1 MPNQESPQLNI
12 DKIMQ
17 KVRNEITKL
26 IKIGIRTATMFI
38 YFLFHLF
45 EVLGIDLEPLIVKKA
60 MQTNKNLG
68 GYANFVSTDI
78 MYYQKNT
85 SINLSEECRRK
96 IICGLYTNI
105 LGREAE
111 TAGLNHWL
119 DEWNAGMDL
128 ETIAAQ
134 IINSD
139 EYRSKN
145 TLQLLLEQLNQ
156 SVTTIA
162 QELLANSPI
171 TIVDIGA
178 QMLEGEDHIYS
189 DILFH
194 GLPYRIIGFEPLEHR
209 RQERLIQDTD
219 KSLLLLPDIIG
230 DGEEYHFHINDPDST
245 SSLLPFNRD
254 IMDRFA
260 GLQELKTVRS
270 ETVRTTPID
279 SALKN
284 EPYIDLLKL
293 DIQGFELH
301 ALQHATEIL
310 KRTLVV
316 HCEVSF
322 MEIYQNQPL
331 FSEVELFMRGMGFGL
346 MDFSHMCRYPF
357 NGTLFDNSAD
367 WLGWGDAV
375 FFRQLDGACDW
386 RSRMVQSLLA
396 LVIYHKPSLAGW
408 LSRGLSNTPAQI
420 YANAFDHPN
429 QRQEK

>member
-1 MPNQESPQLNI
+1 
-12 DKIMQ
+12 
-17 KVRNEITKL
+17 
-26 IKIGIRTATMFI
+26 
-38 YFLFHLF
+38 
-45 EVLGIDLEPLIVKKA
+45 

-194 GLPYRIIGFEPLEHR
+194 GLPYRSIGFE
-209 RQERLIQDTD
+209 
-219 KSLLLLPDIIG
+219 
-230 DGEEYHFHINDPDST
+230 
-245 SSLLPFNRD
+245 
-254 IMDRFA
+254 
-260 GLQELKTVRS
+260 
-270 ETVRTTPID
+270 
-279 SALKN
+279 
-284 EPYIDLLKL
+284 
-293 DIQGFELH
+293 
-301 ALQHATEIL
+301 
-310 KRTLVV
+310 TL
-316 HCEVSF
+316 
-322 MEIYQNQPL
+322 
-331 FSEVELFMRGMGFGL
+331 
-346 MDFSHMCRYPF
+346 
-357 NGTLFDNSAD
+357 
-367 WLGWGDAV
+367 
-375 FFRQLDGACDW
+375 
-386 RSRMVQSLLA
+386 
-396 LVIYHKPSLAGW
+396 
-408 LSRGLSNTPAQI
+408 
-420 YANAFDHPN
+420 
-429 QRQEK
+429 